1 LTDALR
7 RPEIEPAALASFR
20 RERAA
25 DATLPLCMALME
37 GGFVGVIAD
46 KVYHAHP
53 AWIAFATAAPMF
65 ANLSSVWWARLAERV
80 PPVPMLVA
88 LQGSLV
94 ACVAAVALLPRSPLG
109 LALLMALLVAARLA
123 IGAVVT
129 VRSVVWTHNY
139 PRAVR
144 ARVTAR
150 LAILSQARWPMGVLA
165 GPRSTAGGDAATVRA
180 RRALGVLGAWSRG
193 VRVQGNDAAA
203 GAEPAPPPPRT
214 STWRV
219 LREDPPFARY
229 LGWQFLLGVSNMMIE
244 PAVVYAVSREMG
256 AGYGTSIAIVTV
268 VPNVLSMATLP
279 LWARWVDHAAEFRA
293 KQWLWVLSQGVMGV
307 GTLTG
312 SVFWIGFGRV
322 VFGVARGGGNLAWSL
337 GHNDF
342 AHPERAGLYMGVH
355 ATLTGMRGVFAPFV
369 GMLLYLGA
377 APRELPFGLSLPAVP
392 ALGGWMMVLA
402 AGLALVAT
410 LGFARLQRE
419 IERERAASRVRPPAR
434 APRRSRRPAEVAVL
448 ALGDALERLLVEDDD
463 LAVPHRGH
471 AFLLPALHLLVDAL
485 ARGRN
490 QVTELRLTQ
499 ALLDVQAV
507 RRLAA
512 PARGHRTDT

>member
-1 LTDALR
+1 MRGPERGGWRGALDALR
-7 RPEIEPAALASFR
+7 RPEIGPSALASFR

-25 DATLPLCMALME
+25 DATLPVCMALME

-65 ANLSSVWWARLAERV
+65 ANLSSVFWARLAERV
-80 PPVPMLVA
+80 RPVPMLVA
-88 LQGSLV
+88 LQSALV

-109 LALLMALLVAARLA
+109 LALLMALLVTARLA

-150 LAILSQARWPMGVLA
+150 LAILSQAAMASMGVLA
-165 GPRSTAGGDAATVRA
+165 GLALDRQPAAMPWLFALGAG
-180 RRALGVLGAWSRG
+180 LGVLGAWSYSG
-193 VRVQGNDAAA
+193 VRVQGSDAPAS
-203 GAEPAPPPPRT
+203 AEPMPAPRV

-219 LREDPPFARY
+219 LREDPLFARY

-268 VPNVLSMATLP
+268 LPNVLSMTTLP
-279 LWARWVDHAAEFRA
+279 LWARWVDRMHAAEFRA
-293 KQWLWVLSQGVMGV
+293 KHSWLWVLSQGVMGL

-322 VFGVARGGGNLAWSL
+322 VFGIARGGGNLAWSL

-355 ATLTGMRGVFAPFV
+355 ATLTGLRGVFAPFL

-377 APRELPFGLSLPAVP
+377 APRALPFGLSLPAVP

-402 AGLALVAT
+402 AGLAVWAT

-419 IERERAASRVRPPAR
+419 IERGRTASRV
-434 APRRSRRPAEVAVL
+434 
-448 ALGDALERLLVEDDD
+448 G
-463 LAVPHRGH
+463 
-471 AFLLPALHLLVDAL
+471 
-485 ARGRN
+485 
-490 QVTELRLTQ
+490 
-499 ALLDVQAV
+499 
-507 RRLAA
+507 
-512 PARGHRTDT
+512 

>member
-1 LTDALR
+1 MRGPERGGWRGALDALR
-7 RPEIEPAALASFR
+7 RPEIGPSALASFR

-65 ANLSSVWWARLAERV
+65 ANLSSVFWARLAERV
-80 PPVPMLVA
+80 RPVPMLVA
-88 LQGSLV
+88 LQSALV

-109 LALLMALLVAARLA
+109 LALLMALLVTARLA

-144 ARVTAR
+144 ARVPAR
-150 LAILSQARWPMGVLA
+150 LAILSQAAMAGMGVLA
-165 GPRSTAGGDAATVRA
+165 GLALDRQPAAMPWLFALGAG
-180 RRALGVLGAWSRG
+180 LGVLGAWSYSG
-193 VRVQGNDAAA
+193 VRVQGSDAPAS
-203 GAEPAPPPPRT
+203 AEPMPAPRV

-219 LREDPPFARY
+219 LREDPLFARY

-268 VPNVLSMATLP
+268 LPNVLSMTTLP
-279 LWARWVDHAAEFRA
+279 LWARWVDRMHAAEFRA
-293 KQWLWVLSQGVMGV
+293 KHSWLWVLSQGVMGL

-322 VFGVARGGGNLAWSL
+322 VFGIARGGGNLAWSL

-355 ATLTGMRGVFAPFV
+355 ATLTGLRGVFAPFL

-377 APRELPFGLSLPAVP
+377 APRALPFGLSLPAVP

-402 AGLALVAT
+402 AGLAVWAT

-419 IERERAASRVRPPAR
+419 IERGRTASRV
-434 APRRSRRPAEVAVL
+434 
-448 ALGDALERLLVEDDD
+448 G
-463 LAVPHRGH
+463 
-471 AFLLPALHLLVDAL
+471 
-485 ARGRN
+485 
-490 QVTELRLTQ
+490 
-499 ALLDVQAV
+499 
-507 RRLAA
+507 
-512 PARGHRTDT
+512 

>member
-1 LTDALR
+1 MRRPERGGWRGAFDALR
-7 RPEIEPAALASFR
+7 RPEIEAAALASFR

-65 ANLSSVWWARLAERV
+65 ANLSSVLWARLAERV
-80 PPVPMLVA
+80 RPVRMLVA
-88 LQGSLV
+88 LQGTLV

-109 LALLMALLVAARLA
+109 LTLLMALLVTARLA

-129 VRSVVWTHNY
+129 VRSLVWTHNY

-150 LAILSQARWPMGVLA
+150 LAILSQAAMAGMGVVA
-165 GPRSTAGGDAATVRA
+165 GLTLDRQPAALPWLFAFGAG
-180 RRALGVLGAWSRG
+180 LGVLGAWSYSG
-193 VRVQGNDAAA
+193 VRLARSGPPA
-203 GAEPAPPPPRT
+203 GAAPAPAPRT
-214 STWRV
+214 GTWRL
-219 LREDPPFARY
+219 LREDPLFARY

-268 VPNVLSMATLP
+268 VPNLLSMTTLP
-279 LWARWVDHAAEFRA
+279 LWARWVDRMHAAEFRA
-293 KQWLWVLSQGVMGV
+293 KHSWLWVLSQGVMGL

-322 VFGVARGGGNLAWSL
+322 VFGVARGGGNLAWTL

-355 ATLTGMRGVFAPFV
+355 ATLTGLRGLFAPFL

-377 APRELPFGLSLPAVP
+377 APRALPFGLELPAVP

-402 AGLALVAT
+402 AGLALWAT

-419 IERERAASRVRPPAR
+419 IERG
-434 APRRSRRPAEVAVL
+434 RSPSGV
-448 ALGDALERLLVEDDD
+448 G
-463 LAVPHRGH
+463 
-471 AFLLPALHLLVDAL
+471 
-485 ARGRN
+485 
-490 QVTELRLTQ
+490 
-499 ALLDVQAV
+499 
-507 RRLAA
+507 
-512 PARGHRTDT
+512 

>member
-1 LTDALR
+1 VRGPERGGWRGALDALR
-7 RPEIEPAALASFR
+7 RPEIGPSALASFR

-25 DATLPLCMALME
+25 DATLPVCMALME

-65 ANLSSVWWARLAERV
+65 ANLSSVFWARLAERV
-80 PPVPMLVA
+80 RPVPMLVA
-88 LQGSLV
+88 LQSALV

-109 LALLMALLVAARLA
+109 LALLMALLVTARLA

-150 LAILSQARWPMGVLA
+150 LAILSQAAMAGMGVLA
-165 GPRSTAGGDAATVRA
+165 GLALDRQPAAMPWLFALGAG
-180 RRALGVLGAWSRG
+180 LGVLGAWSYSG
-193 VRVQGNDAAA
+193 VRVQGSDAPAS
-203 GAEPAPPPPRT
+203 AEPMPAPRV

-219 LREDPPFARY
+219 LREDPLFARY

-268 VPNVLSMATLP
+268 LPNVLSMTTLP
-279 LWARWVDHAAEFRA
+279 LWARWVDRMHAAEFRA
-293 KQWLWVLSQGVMGV
+293 KHSWLWVLSQGVMGL

-322 VFGVARGGGNLAWSL
+322 VFGIARGGGNLAWSL

-355 ATLTGMRGVFAPFV
+355 ATLTGLRGVFAPFL

-377 APRELPFGLSLPAVP
+377 APRALPFGLSLPAVP

-402 AGLALVAT
+402 AGLAVWAT

-419 IERERAASRVRPPAR
+419 IERGRTASRV
-434 APRRSRRPAEVAVL
+434 
-448 ALGDALERLLVEDDD
+448 G
-463 LAVPHRGH
+463 
-471 AFLLPALHLLVDAL
+471 
-485 ARGRN
+485 
-490 QVTELRLTQ
+490 
-499 ALLDVQAV
+499 
-507 RRLAA
+507 
-512 PARGHRTDT
+512 

>member
-1 LTDALR
+1 VQEPERGGWRGWTDALR

-80 PPVPMLVA
+80 RPVPILVA
-88 LQGSLV
+88 LQGTLV

-109 LALLMALLVAARLA
+109 LVLLMALLVSARLA

-129 VRSVVWTHNY
+129 VRSLVWTHNY

-150 LAILSQARWPMGVLA
+150 LAILSQAAMASMGVLA
-165 GPRSTAGGDAATVRA
+165 GIALDRRPDAMPWLFALGA
-180 RRALGVLGAWSRG
+180 ALGVLGVFSYAG
-193 VRVQGNDAAA
+193 VRVQGEA
-203 GAEPAPPPPRT
+203 AEPAAQPAPRPERT

-219 LREDPPFARY
+219 LREDPPFLRY

-256 AGYGTSIAIVTV
+256 AGYGASIAIVTV
-268 VPNVLSMATLP
+268 MPNLLSMATLP
-279 LWARWVDHAAEFRA
+279 LWARWVDRMHAAEFRA
-293 KQWLWVLSQGVMGV
+293 KHSWLWVLSQGVMGL

-312 SVFWIGFGRV
+312 SVLWIGFGRV
-322 VFGVARGGGNLAWSL
+322 VFGIARGGGNLAWSL

-355 ATLTGMRGVFAPFV
+355 ATLTGLRGLFAPFL

-377 APRELPFGLSLPAVP
+377 APRALPLGLTLPGVP

-402 AGLALVAT
+402 AGLALWAT

-419 IERERAASRVRPPAR
+419 IERGRAASEVR
-434 APRRSRRPAEVAVL
+434 
-448 ALGDALERLLVEDDD
+448 
-463 LAVPHRGH
+463 
-471 AFLLPALHLLVDAL
+471 
-485 ARGRN
+485 
-490 QVTELRLTQ
+490 
-499 ALLDVQAV
+499 
-507 RRLAA
+507 
-512 PARGHRTDT
+512 

>member
-1 LTDALR
+1 VRGPERGGWRGAVDALR
-7 RPEIEPAALASFR
+7 RPEIGPSALASFR

-25 DATLPLCMALME
+25 DATLPVCMALME

-65 ANLSSVWWARLAERV
+65 ANLSSVFWARLAERV
-80 PPVPMLVA
+80 RPVPMLVA
-88 LQGSLV
+88 LQSALV

-109 LALLMALLVAARLA
+109 LALLMALLVTARLA

-150 LAILSQARWPMGVLA
+150 LAILSQAAMAGMGVLA
-165 GPRSTAGGDAATVRA
+165 GLALDRQPAAMPWLFALGAG
-180 RRALGVLGAWSRG
+180 LGVLGAWSYSG
-193 VRVQGNDAAA
+193 VRVQGSDAPAS
-203 GAEPAPPPPRT
+203 AEPVPALRA

-219 LREDPPFARY
+219 LREDPLFARY

-268 VPNVLSMATLP
+268 LPNVLSMTTLP
-279 LWARWVDHAAEFRA
+279 LWARWVDRMHAAEFRA
-293 KQWLWVLSQGVMGV
+293 KHSWLWVLSQGVMGL

-322 VFGVARGGGNLAWSL
+322 VFGIARGGGNLAWSL

-355 ATLTGMRGVFAPFV
+355 ATLTGLRGVFAPFL

-377 APRELPFGLSLPAVP
+377 APRALPFGLSLPAVP

-402 AGLALVAT
+402 AGLAVWAT

-419 IERERAASRVRPPAR
+419 IERGRTASRV
-434 APRRSRRPAEVAVL
+434 
-448 ALGDALERLLVEDDD
+448 G
-463 LAVPHRGH
+463 
-471 AFLLPALHLLVDAL
+471 
-485 ARGRN
+485 
-490 QVTELRLTQ
+490 
-499 ALLDVQAV
+499 
-507 RRLAA
+507 
-512 PARGHRTDT
+512 

>member
-1 LTDALR
+1 VREPERGGWRSALEALR

-65 ANLSSVWWARLAERV
+65 ANLSSVYWARLAERV
-80 PPVPMLVA
+80 RPVPMLVA
-88 LQGSLV
+88 LQGALV
-94 ACVAAVALLPRSPLG
+94 ASVAAVALLPRSALG
-109 LALLMALLVAARLA
+109 LALLMALLVSARLA
-123 IGAVVT
+123 IGATVT

-150 LAILSQARWPMGVLA
+150 LAILSQASMASMGVLA
-165 GPRSTAGGDAATVRA
+165 GLVLD
-180 RRALGVLGAWSRG
+180 RRPGALPWLFALGAALGVLGAWSYAG
-193 VRVQGNDAAA
+193 VRVQRDAPAAA
-203 GAEPAPPPPRT
+203 VAPSPRRRT

-219 LREDPPFARY
+219 LREDPLFARY
-229 LGWQFLLGVSNMMIE
+229 LLWQFVLGVSNMMIE

-256 AGYGTSIAIVTV
+256 AGYGASIAIVTV
-268 VPNVLSMATLP
+268 LPNLLSMATLP
-279 LWARWVDHAAEFRA
+279 LWARWVDRMHAAEFRA
-293 KQWLWVLSQGVMGV
+293 KHSWLWVLSQGVMGL

-312 SVFWIGFGRV
+312 SVLWIGLGRV
-322 VFGVARGGGNLAWSL
+322 VFGIARGGGNLAWSL

-355 ATLTGMRGVFAPFV
+355 ATLTGLRGMFAPFV

-377 APRELPFGLSLPAVP
+377 APRELPFGVTLPAVP

-402 AGLALVAT
+402 AGLALWAT
-410 LGFARLQRE
+410 FGFARLQRE
-419 IERERAASRVRPPAR
+419 IERGRAVARAAAPPR
-434 APRRSRRPAEVAVL
+434 
-448 ALGDALERLLVEDDD
+448 
-463 LAVPHRGH
+463 
-471 AFLLPALHLLVDAL
+471 
-485 ARGRN
+485 
-490 QVTELRLTQ
+490 
-499 ALLDVQAV
+499 
-507 RRLAA
+507 
-512 PARGHRTDT
+512 

>member
-1 LTDALR
+1 VDALR
-7 RPEIEPAALASFR
+7 RPAIEPAALASFR
-20 RERAA
+20 RERVA

-46 KVYHAHP
+46 KVHHAHP

-80 PPVPMLVA
+80 RPVPMLVS
-88 LQGSLV
+88 LQGTLV

-109 LALLMALLVAARLA
+109 LVLLMTLLVTARLA

-150 LAILSQARWPMGVLA
+150 LAILSQAAMAAMGVLA
-165 GPRSTAGGDAATVRA
+165 GLALDRQPETMPWLFALAAT
-180 RRALGVLGAWSRG
+180 LGVLGAWSYSG
-193 VRVQGNDAAA
+193 VRVQGEDVAA
-203 GAEPAPPPPRT
+203 PAPLRARPQRA

-219 LREDPPFARY
+219 LREDPLFARY

-268 VPNVLSMATLP
+268 VPNLLSMATLP
-279 LWARWVDHAAEFRA
+279 LWARWVDRMHAAEFRA
-293 KQWLWVLSQGVMGV
+293 KHSWLWVLSQGVMGL

-312 SVFWIGFGRV
+312 SVPWIGFGRV
-322 VFGVARGGGNLAWSL
+322 VFGIARGGGNLAWSL

-355 ATLTGMRGVFAPFV
+355 ATLTGLRGMFAPFV

-377 APRELPFGLSLPAVP
+377 APRALPFGLVLPAVP
-392 ALGGWMMVLA
+392 AFGGWMMVLA
-402 AGLALVAT
+402 AGLALWAT

-419 IERERAASRVRPPAR
+419 IERGRTAR
-434 APRRSRRPAEVAVL
+434 
-448 ALGDALERLLVEDDD
+448 DAR
-463 LAVPHRGH
+463 
-471 AFLLPALHLLVDAL
+471 
-485 ARGRN
+485 
-490 QVTELRLTQ
+490 
-499 ALLDVQAV
+499 
-507 RRLAA
+507 
-512 PARGHRTDT
+512 

>member
-1 LTDALR
+1 MLRRVAGADEERGGKAGLRALAAALR
-7 RPEIEPAALASFR
+7 RPPIEADALASFR

-25 DATLPLCMALME
+25 DATLPICYALME

-80 PPVPMLVA
+80 RTVPLLVA
-88 LQGSLV
+88 LQAALV
-94 ACVAAVALLPRSPLG
+94 ASVAGVALLPRTELG
-109 LALLMALLVAARLA
+109 GALLMTLLVVARIA
-123 IGAVVT
+123 IGAIVT
-129 VRSVVWTHNY
+129 VRSLVWTRNY

-144 ARVTAR
+144 ARVTSR
-150 LAILSQARWPMGVLA
+150 LAILSQGVMAATAALAGAVLDRHETALPWLYAAGAVVGVLGVWSYA
-165 GPRSTAGGDAATVRA
+165 GVRLRESGGDA
-180 RRALGVLGAWSRG
+180 S
-193 VRVQGNDAAA
+193 AAS
-203 GAEPAPPPPRT
+203 PAPERIGAF
-214 STWRV
+214 RL
-219 LREDPPFARY
+219 LREDPLYARY

-256 AGYGTSIAIVTV
+256 AGYGTSIALVVV
-268 VPNVLSMATLP
+268 VPTVLSVATLP
-279 LWARWVDHAAEFRA
+279 LWAGWVDRMHAAEFRA
-293 KQWLWVLSQGVMGV
+293 KHSWLWVLSQGVMGL
-307 GTLTG
+307 GTILG

-322 VFGVARGGGNLAWSL
+322 VFGIARGGGNLAWSL

-355 ATLTGMRGVFAPFV
+355 ATLTGLRGVFAPFL

-377 APRELPFGLSLPAVP
+377 DARALPGGFVLPALP

-419 IERERAASRVRPPAR
+419 VERRRRAAPLASSR
-434 APRRSRRPAEVAVL
+434 
-448 ALGDALERLLVEDDD
+448 
-463 LAVPHRGH
+463 
-471 AFLLPALHLLVDAL
+471 
-485 ARGRN
+485 
-490 QVTELRLTQ
+490 
-499 ALLDVQAV
+499 
-507 RRLAA
+507 
-512 PARGHRTDT
+512 

>member
-1 LTDALR
+1 MRRPERGGWRGAFDALR
-7 RPEIEPAALASFR
+7 RPEIEAAVLASFR

-65 ANLSSVWWARLAERV
+65 ANLSSVLWARLAERV
-80 PPVPMLVA
+80 QPVRMLVA
-88 LQGSLV
+88 LQGTLV

-109 LALLMALLVAARLA
+109 LALLMALLVTARLA
-123 IGAVVT
+123 IGAAVT
-129 VRSVVWTHNY
+129 VRSLVWTHNY

-150 LAILSQARWPMGVLA
+150 LAILSQAAMAGMGVVAGLA
-165 GPRSTAGGDAATVRA
+165 LDRQPAALPWLFACGAG
-180 RRALGVLGAWSRG
+180 LGVLGAWSYSG
-193 VRVQGNDAAA
+193 VRLARAAA
-203 GAEPAPPPPRT
+203 PLGAAPAPRT
-214 STWRV
+214 STWRL
-219 LREDPPFARY
+219 LREDPLFARY

-268 VPNVLSMATLP
+268 VPNLLSMTTLP
-279 LWARWVDHAAEFRA
+279 LWARWVDRMHAAEFRA
-293 KQWLWVLSQGVMGV
+293 KHSWLWVLSQGVMGL

-322 VFGVARGGGNLAWSL
+322 VFGIARGGGNLAWTL

-355 ATLTGMRGVFAPFV
+355 ATLTGLRGLFAPFL

-377 APRELPFGLSLPAVP
+377 APRALPFGLELPAVP

-402 AGLALVAT
+402 AGLALFAT
-410 LGFARLQRE
+410 LGFARLQRAV
-419 IERERAASRVRPPAR
+419 ERGRAASRV
-434 APRRSRRPAEVAVL
+434 
-448 ALGDALERLLVEDDD
+448 G
-463 LAVPHRGH
+463 
-471 AFLLPALHLLVDAL
+471 
-485 ARGRN
+485 
-490 QVTELRLTQ
+490 
-499 ALLDVQAV
+499 
-507 RRLAA
+507 
-512 PARGHRTDT
+512 

>member
-1 LTDALR
+1 VRGPERGGWRGAVDALR
-7 RPEIEPAALASFR
+7 RPEIGPSALASFR

-25 DATLPLCMALME
+25 DATLPVCMALME

-65 ANLSSVWWARLAERV
+65 ANLSSVFWARLAERV
-80 PPVPMLVA
+80 RPVPMLVA
-88 LQGSLV
+88 LQSALV

-109 LALLMALLVAARLA
+109 LALLMALLVTARLA

-150 LAILSQARWPMGVLA
+150 LAILSQAAMAGMGVLA
-165 GPRSTAGGDAATVRA
+165 GLALDRQPAAMPWLFALGAG
-180 RRALGVLGAWSRG
+180 LGVLGAWSYSG
-193 VRVQGNDAAA
+193 VRVQGSDAPAS
-203 GAEPAPPPPRT
+203 AEPVPAPRA

-219 LREDPPFARY
+219 LREDPLFARY

-268 VPNVLSMATLP
+268 LPNVLSMTTLP
-279 LWARWVDHAAEFRA
+279 LWARWVDRMHAAEFRA
-293 KQWLWVLSQGVMGV
+293 KHSWLWVLSQGVMGL

-322 VFGVARGGGNLAWSL
+322 VFGIARGGGNLAWSL

-355 ATLTGMRGVFAPFV
+355 ATLTGLRGVFAPFL

-377 APRELPFGLSLPAVP
+377 APRALPFGLSLPAVP

-402 AGLALVAT
+402 AGLAVWAT

-419 IERERAASRVRPPAR
+419 IERGRTVSRV
-434 APRRSRRPAEVAVL
+434 
-448 ALGDALERLLVEDDD
+448 G
-463 LAVPHRGH
+463 
-471 AFLLPALHLLVDAL
+471 
-485 ARGRN
+485 
-490 QVTELRLTQ
+490 
-499 ALLDVQAV
+499 
-507 RRLAA
+507 
-512 PARGHRTDT
+512 